1 MKRILLLAALI
12 GLIGCQ
18 ESDRF
23 KSEADLIIGEWV
35 YTYPNGCEEIT
46 TLNADGTWFAESYNE
61 RSQGVYYVEEHK
73 SGRHMFVYRTSG
85 NNGQEDCEGDSESGV
100 NSIDSF
106 YVYFDFITNDQIDFL
121 PEDKPIITM
130 YRR

>member
-1 MKRILLLAALI
+1 MKTLLLIALI
-12 GLIGCQ
+12 ALTGCQ
-18 ESDRF
+18 APDRF

-46 TLNADGTWFAESYNE
+46 ILNSDGTWFAESYQE
-61 RSQGVYYVEEHK
+61 TSQGVYYVEEHK
-73 SGRHMFVYRTSG
+73 SGRHRLVYRTNG
-85 NNGQEDCEGDSESGV
+85 NNMQPDCEGDSESGV
-100 NSIDSF
+100 NTIDSY

-121 PEDKPIITM
+121 PEDAPTITM